1 MNKRLIS
8 LLLVV
13 MMVFTLLP
21 MTALAKGEGTGDVAV
36 IVYGKAISEAFWA
49 EETVMHPQCQLY
61 HFGRKNRFGV

>member
-21 MTALAKGEGTGDVAV
+21 MTALADDVKGF
-36 IVYGKAISEAFWA
+36 S
-49 EETVMHPQCQLY
+49 
-61 HFGRKNRFGV
+61 R

>member
-13 MMVFTLLP
+13 MLVFTLLP

-49 EETVMHPQCQLY
+49 EETMRDTLTVRITTKLQDALA
-61 HFGRKNRFGV
+61 